1 MPIIDC
7 WIHDY
12 RPLLRCKVS
21 VGGLSMDVT
30 ALLDTGATECTVTPA
45 VASAIGLLISG
56 SRLLHTVGV
65 SGMSGHGQATFTFE
79 GRADGNGFTGWKV
92 GSMTFVKSLD
102 PEYQAIIGMNVL
114 SQGRLTIDGNEVSF
128 VGPRQNGT
136 GS

>member
-1 MPIIDC
+1 
-7 WIHDY
+7 
-12 RPLLRCKVS
+12 
-21 VGGLSMDVT
+21 
-30 ALLDTGATECTVTPA
+30 
-45 VASAIGLLISG
+45 
-56 SRLLHTVGV
+56 
-65 SGMSGHGQATFTFE
+65 MSGHGQATFTFE